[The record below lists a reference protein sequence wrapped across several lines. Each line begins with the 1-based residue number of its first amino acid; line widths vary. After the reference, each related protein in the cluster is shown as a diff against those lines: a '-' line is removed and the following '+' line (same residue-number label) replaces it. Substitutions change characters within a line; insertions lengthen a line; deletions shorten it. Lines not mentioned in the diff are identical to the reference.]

1 MARPVSEYERLRMDN
16 IARNEQF
23 MRSLGL
29 DDLGSAS
36 RLQKRK
42 PPPGTSAAKKK
53 NKSATSV
60 NNQLPAAETVQR
72 RSLRIADIPIQN
84 YDLDAA
90 GILDDDADDD
100 DDDADSSGKGPKKS
114 SKPRPPPAPP
124 SADSSRALNA
134 EVDRFLGPE
143 IGSLMSDVSTG
154 KAAIMSIANGGRP
167 PRFSK
172 YSGVVEWKNCVF
184 LWVNIGGNG
193 GYKNCFSEKGPSLFM
208 SWFGGSKMTAETPST
223 KRLLRAGKG
232 GENVLL
238 FVRLPDEPYCCL
250 GQLATRQS
258 KLGKHPIELEFE
270 LLDSERLRKSKHF
283 GRVLS
288 ETM

>member
-1 MARPVSEYERLRMDN
+1 MSEYERLRMDN

-90 GILDDDADDD
+90 DDE

-114 SKPRPPPAPP
+114 S
-124 SADSSRALNA
+124 
-134 EVDRFLGPE
+134 
-143 IGSLMSDVSTG
+143 
-154 KAAIMSIANGGRP
+154 
-167 PRFSK
+167 
-172 YSGVVEWKNCVF
+172 
-184 LWVNIGGNG
+184 
-193 GYKNCFSEKGPSLFM
+193 
-208 SWFGGSKMTAETPST
+208 
-223 KRLLRAGKG
+223 
-232 GENVLL
+232 
-238 FVRLPDEPYCCL
+238 
-250 GQLATRQS
+250 
-258 KLGKHPIELEFE
+258 
-270 LLDSERLRKSKHF
+270 
-283 GRVLS
+283 
-288 ETM
+288 